1 MEGINQTLLWAHI
14 VGTITSLFNPLLYG
28 IEDGTVPTA
37 KLQTMLS
44 DLFTD
49 IYNRFETTDVVYRE
63 ASTSLNKALSLDPNE
78 SPTEFLNASFPAIM
92 LSAKTVVENFGWE
105 IPTEIE
111 GEGPLVFAETFDA
124 VLRVFNLTFGKYCC
138 LLVGPIL

>member
-14 VGTITSLFNPLLYG
+14 VADIKSLFYPLLFG
-28 IEDGTVPTA
+28 IENGTVPTV

-44 DLFTD
+44 DLFAD
-49 IYNRFETTDVVYRE
+49 IFSRFETTDVVYQE
-63 ASTSLNKALSLDPNE
+63 AFTSLNETLALDPNE
-78 SPTEFLNASFPAIM
+78 SPIQFLNTSFSAIM

-124 VLRVFNLTFGKYCC
+124 VLRVFNLTFGKYACW
-138 LLVGPIL
+138 LDGPIL